1 MPWMK
6 TRPMADAAGCSERT
20 LKRNMDVRGGCLNL
34 GEHYRHGPSANSSY
48 LWRAD
53 LVIEALSH
61 RGMVAAEG
69 RKLLLELT
77 ASEQKKLTNATIC
90 DAGQGPC
97 NDPTLGE
104 LLLLKEIVNCP
115 RYQAATDLDMAAWS
129 FCAPNRARK
138 RRWP

>member
-1 MPWMK
+1 MRVCAPRKGPEVGSRFSPDGVVTGGLCTKTFLCPCMPWLK

-34 GEHYRHGPSANSSY
+34 GEHYRHGPSANASY

-77 ASEQKKLTNATIC
+77 ASEQKN
-90 DAGQGPC
+90 
-97 NDPTLGE
+97 
-104 LLLLKEIVNCP
+104 
-115 RYQAATDLDMAAWS
+115 
-129 FCAPNRARK
+129 
-138 RRWP
+138 

>member
-1 MPWMK
+1 MTWLK
-6 TRPMADAAGCSERT
+6 TRPTADAAGCSDRT
-20 LKRNMDVRGGCLNL
+20 LKRNMDVRGGCRNL

-77 ASEQKKLTNATIC
+77 ASGQKN
-90 DAGQGPC
+90 
-97 NDPTLGE
+97 
-104 LLLLKEIVNCP
+104 
-115 RYQAATDLDMAAWS
+115 
-129 FCAPNRARK
+129 
-138 RRWP
+138 

>member
-1 MPWMK
+1 MPWLK

-34 GEHYRHGPSANSSY
+34 GEHYRHGPSANASY

-77 ASEQKKLTNATIC
+77 A
-90 DAGQGPC
+90 AGQK
-97 NDPTLGE
+97 N
-104 LLLLKEIVNCP
+104 
-115 RYQAATDLDMAAWS
+115 
-129 FCAPNRARK
+129 
-138 RRWP
+138 

>member
-1 MPWMK
+1 MPWLK

-20 LKRNMDVRGGCLNL
+20 LKRTMDVRGACLNP
-34 GEHYRHGPSANSSY
+34 GDHYRHGPSANASY

-77 ASEQKKLTNATIC
+77 A
-90 DAGQGPC
+90 AGQK
-97 NDPTLGE
+97 N
-104 LLLLKEIVNCP
+104 
-115 RYQAATDLDMAAWS
+115 
-129 FCAPNRARK
+129 
-138 RRWP
+138 

>member
-1 MPWMK
+1 MGELHTTPDVCLPMPWMK

-61 RGMVAAEG
+61 RGLVATEG

-77 ASEQKKLTNATIC
+77 ASEQKN
-90 DAGQGPC
+90 
-97 NDPTLGE
+97 
-104 LLLLKEIVNCP
+104 
-115 RYQAATDLDMAAWS
+115 
-129 FCAPNRARK
+129 
-138 RRWP
+138 